1 MAYSEGC
8 KWQRD
13 QIHPMG
19 CRGDRPV
26 APTEIDMEYSEIT
39 DWGQIF
45 QDFHPQGWYGYIKDQ
60 VGTIYKVWDHNAH
73 QVADNRTYD
82 SFGNLISQTGT
93 TKTPLEFQGKYYD
106 QESGLNYFYH
116 RYYNPAVGRFISEDP
131 ITVKRGLNLFEFVR
145 NNALNFKDPLGL
157 YWEYCQATGRL
168 YYNNITTGQRTF
180 TGTGY
185 SGCGV
190 GLNNS
195 SMQGVGDVGPI
206 PQGYW
211 TIGPMRNSIRTGP
224 HVLDLI
230 PKPETDLFGRDNSFQ
245 IHGNNTC
252 DDQSASRGCIVL
264 DRAIR
269 DAIAQSCDDLLWVT
283 E

>member
-1 MAYSEGC
+1 MNLVFPGGDSITVYLAKRQQSETMADYEG
-8 KWQRD
+8 
-13 QIHPMG
+13 HL
-19 CRGDRPV
+19 
-26 APTEIDMEYSEIT
+26 EYSEIT
-39 DWGQIF
+39 DWPHIF
-45 QDFHPQGWYGYIKDQ
+45 DANYNQPWYSYMKDQ
-60 VGTIYKVWDHNAH
+60 VGTIYKLYSLKTRSV
-73 QVADNRTYD
+73 VDNRTYD
-82 SFGNLISQTGT
+82 SFGNLVSQTGT
-93 TKTPLEFQGKYYD
+93 TRTPLGFQGKYFD
-106 QESGLNYFYH
+106 QESGLNFFYH
-116 RYYNPAVGRFISEDP
+116 RYYNPGIGRFMSEDP
-131 ITVKRGLNLFEFVR
+131 IKVKRGLNLFEFVR
-145 NNALNFKDPLGL
+145 NNALNYKDPLGL
-157 YWEYCQATGRL
+157 YWEYCQVTGRL
-168 YYNNITTGQRTF
+168 YYNNITTGQRTL

-190 GLNNS
+190 GLNNPG
-195 SMQGVGDVGPI
+195 MQGVGDVGPI

-211 TIGPMRNSIRTGP
+211 TIGPMRNSVRTGP

-269 DAIAQSCDDLLWVT
+269 DVIAQSCDDLLWVT